1 MRRTS
6 TRGRG
11 GDCGGPNDELKG
23 DLENKPLNVGVLV
36 PRVKEGSSAGEAE
49 DNDPDII
56 PHKTGQYN
64 FLQYIYIG
72 SSYHPI
78 F

>member
-1 MRRTS
+1 MVMKMRRTS

-56 PHKTGQYN
+56 PHKTGQYYI
-64 FLQYIYIG
+64 LQYII
-72 SSYHPI
+72 
-78 F
+78 